1 MPHPPVSRA
10 RRIRVLLAA
19 TAAPLLVLTAAICH
33 DEPCPDP
40 EASGVIT
47 TADSVVIEPS
57 SDSVVIEPAASGG
70 ASARLAVDS
79 VVIEPT
85 AGGRR
90 TVRIYPR

>member
-1 MPHPPVSRA
+1 
-10 RRIRVLLAA
+10 VLLAA
-19 TAAPLLVLTAAICH
+19 VAAPLLVLSAAICH
-33 DEPCPDP
+33 EDEAECPNP
-40 EASGVIT
+40 EVSCVIT

-57 SDSVVIEPAASGG
+57 SDSVVIEPAASGA